1 CARGSHGYSDTWN
14 FLTYGLDSW

>member
-1 CARGSHGYSDTWN
+1 CVRGSHGYSGTWN

>member
-1 CARGSHGYSDTWN
+1 CARGSHGYSGTWN